1 VRTPAVDAP
10 IARHNGLESHA
21 TGAAALSC
29 ALMGW
34 SEPFDATTLRSLY
47 PTHADYVTEVTR
59 VAETGVT
66 GGFILPADR
75 DEIIRQ
81 AEAAPIPE

>member
-1 VRTPAVDAP
+1 
-10 IARHNGLESHA
+10 
-21 TGAAALSC
+21 
-29 ALMGW
+29 MGW
-34 SEPFDATTLRSLY
+34 TEPFNATTLRSLY
-47 PTHADYVTEVTR
+47 PTHADYVAKVTS
-59 VAETGVT
+59 ATDSGVT